1 MTKLVF
7 YITTPEIE
15 KKWSLAVGDT
25 GYIRVAHPRLI
36 FSYNPDN
43 SIILVQSGG
52 DSVLNSMLD
61 KLLCKKYKII
71 FFSNT
76 PNTEEALSWFQK
88 GIKGYLNTHAHP
100 DRIRQAIKTVSSG
113 NIWLGQSVMQA
124 MIASSLKPKMASS
137 DGWKKLVTQ
146 KEACTLDHLLTGKA
160 NKDIADVMCISE
172 RTVKAHVSNLFK
184 KFNTK
189 DRLALVLHIQNWQ
202 E

>member
-1 MTKLVF
+1 VF

-15 KKWSLAVGDT
+15 KNWSLAVGDN

-36 FSYNPDN
+36 FSYNPEN
-43 SIILVQSGG
+43 CIILLQNTVESPE
-52 DSVLNSMLD
+52 NMLD

-76 PNTEEALSWFQK
+76 PNTEEAISWFQK
-88 GIKGYLNTHAHP
+88 GIKGYLNAHANP

-124 MIASSLKPKMASS
+124 MITNSLKPKITSS
-137 DGWKKLVTQ
+137 DGWKKMVTQ
-146 KEACTLDHLLTGKA
+146 KEANALDHLLTGKT
-160 NKDIADVMCISE
+160 NKEIADLMCISE
-172 RTVKAHVSNLFK
+172 RTVKAHVSSLFK

-189 DRLALVLHIQNWQ
+189 DRLALVLQIQNWQ